1 VQNQWKEMFPSMI
14 TKAATLEVIRAGD
27 NDHRDGIVQL
37 VIQQILHNV
46 ILLIEERSV
55 YIRIA

>member
-14 TKAATLEVIRAGD
+14 TKAATLEVIHAGD

-37 VIQQILHNV
+37 VTQEVL
-46 ILLIEERSV
+46 
-55 YIRIA
+55 